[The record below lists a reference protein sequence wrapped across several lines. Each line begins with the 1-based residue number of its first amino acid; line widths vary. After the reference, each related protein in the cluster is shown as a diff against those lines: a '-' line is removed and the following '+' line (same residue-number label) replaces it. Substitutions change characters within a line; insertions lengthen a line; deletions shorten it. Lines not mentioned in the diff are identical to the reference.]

1 MGRSHDDLECERS
14 EITTT
19 MYKLAVAKLGTKG
32 LNRSNGVCGQLA
44 TCRVICFFFFLQP
57 PRGCR
62 VHVLPKNGGG
72 GKKKKMFAEC
82 GAIGLHQPHPCI
94 VQKAELNFGSRLFVL
109 YNRKITFKE
118 TDWHL

>member
-44 TCRVICFFFFLQP
+44 TCRVIFFFFFFLQP
-57 PRGCR
+57 PVVVVYMSYQKTVAAARKKNVCGVWCDWPAPGTP
-62 VHVLPKNGGG
+62 VHCAKG
-72 GKKKKMFAEC
+72 
-82 GAIGLHQPHPCI
+82 
-94 VQKAELNFGSRLFVL
+94 
-109 YNRKITFKE
+109 
-118 TDWHL
+118 